1 MNNAFSNKNNI
12 ANVIDLNLLKL
23 DNDFARMLLFV
34 TEICAVKDAFIS
46 LADVQGNSIKSKI
59 GLDYL
64 INLNDIICFQ
74 ELVNGN
80 EFLII
85 SDLEKDPK
93 FQSIDVNNTF
103 KFFAG
108 FPINIPGSLVPGTV
122 CIFNREV
129 KELSSIELKTLQQT
143 ISQIESLLQ
152 LNLDNQMLQETVYQK
167 ENNFDLLIKNSLE
180 VFYQFDLEGNVIYVS
195 KNWSSSLGYS
205 NDDLV
210 GSSYSKF
217 IHPDDLDSSSEFL
230 NKVGQK
236 KNVVNEHAYRIR
248 HKDGHYIWFSCK
260 IELLENNK
268 GTFFIGASRDI
279 TDYVESQN
287 KLVLQKEF
295 YEKIIKGIPS
305 GVAVFD
311 GDFRYIYLNPNAIVN
326 KRLRKFI
333 VGKNDFDYAK
343 KTNREATFAI
353 NRTSKY
359 EEAIL
364 KKQTIVWEEVLCD
377 KLGQKTYHSRK
388 ISPLFH
394 KDGTLDMLIGFGVD
408 ITESKN
414 AQLELLKSKQLTSSV
429 IKNVGVGILVQGP
442 QSEIVENNDAACEM
456 LGLTQDQLVGKTS
469 FDKDWSVI
477 HLDGTIF
484 KAEDHPVPK
493 AIKQLKPCNNIVMGV
508 YRPVNSTLVWL
519 LVNAI
524 PVFDDNKELIY
535 VICSFSDITSLKAA
549 EDALKI
555 SIERFEYASKA
566 TSDAVWDWN
575 IVTSSVFFGGRG
587 TTLFGH
593 KFENNSLMIP
603 ESLDFLHPEDRSA
616 VIYSFEKAIKEGD
629 TTWSCEYRYLKS
641 DNTYAYVKDKAVILR
656 NNNGEA
662 FRMIGVQQDITNEK
676 ILKDE
681 LIQSEERFKGAFI
694 NSPVGMAIIDLKGN
708 WLIVN
713 NQMEEIFGYTGDEF
727 KVRNFLDLTHPDD
740 IEKDQVNLELLMTGE
755 ISILN
760 REKKYIHKN
769 GSIIWIHLSV
779 AIVKNSLGD
788 LIHFIS
794 QFVDITK
801 KQELEKTN
809 RLLVEENNRIKIIQ
823 LDEAKTM
830 YRILASN
837 MVDLVCTHS
846 LDGRFKYVSPSIY
859 RILGYVPEDLVG
871 LSPDYFVH
879 PQDVEKLQKSIVNF
893 TAGKQDTAVEV
904 RFRNKK
910 GEYVWCETKANL
922 VLEDSGDTSFH
933 SATRDITARKTA
945 EKKVEITMQKERELN
960 DLKSNLVSTISH
972 EFRTPMTTIRASA
985 ELIEMYL
992 ANQKIENQ
1000 ILVHKRIKTI
1010 LGEIDRLVE
1019 LMNTVLIIS
1028 KDNLGKTGFVPVSA
1042 DLKKICC
1049 DVFELYDID
1058 QKKGRNL
1065 ITSFQGNNFP
1075 VFIDVKLM
1083 EYTLINLINN
1093 AFKYSM
1099 GCEDVIFNLLSNKD
1113 FVIVEIIDFGIG
1125 IPEKDQDKLFN
1136 AFFRASNTY
1145 GVEGTGLGLYIVKV
1159 FTERNLGLI
1168 KLESKLG
1175 EGTKI
1180 TLQFPKLKTT
1190 YISNN

>member
-12 ANVIDLNLLKL
+12 ANAIDLNLLKL

-46 LADVQGNSIKSKI
+46 LADVQGHSIKSKI

-64 INLNDIICFQ
+64 TNQNDIICFQ

-108 FPINIPGSLVPGTV
+108 FLINIPGSLVPGTV

-364 KKQTIVWEEVLCD
+364 KKQTIVWEEVLYD

-456 LGLTQDQLVGKTS
+456 LGLTQDQLLGKTS
-469 FDKDWSVI
+469 FDKGWSVI
-477 HLDGTIF
+477 HLDGTTF
-484 KAEDHPVPK
+484 KSEDHPVPK
-493 AIKQLKPCNNIVMGV
+493 AIKQLKPLHNIVMGV
-508 YRPVNSTLVWL
+508 HRNVTNDLVWL

-524 PVFDDNKELIY
+524 PVFGDNEELIY
-535 VICSFSDITSLKAA
+535 VICSFSDITALKAA

-555 SIERFEYASKA
+555 SIERFEHASKA
-566 TSDAVWDWN
+566 TSDAMWDWDL
-575 IVTSSVFFGGRG
+575 ITDDVFFGGTG

-593 KFENNSLMIP
+593 IFENNTLKVS
-603 ESLDFLHPEDRSA
+603 ESLQFVHPDDRDY
-616 VIYSFEKAIKEGD
+616 VVYSLEKAFDEGA
-629 TTWSCEYRYLKS
+629 TGWSTEYRYLKS
-641 DNTYAYVKDKAVILR
+641 DNTFAYVKDKAVILR
-656 NNNGEA
+656 DVSGKA
-662 FRMIGVQQDITNEK
+662 IRAIGVQQDITNEK

-681 LIQSEERFKGAFI
+681 LIQSEEQFKGAFI
-694 NSPVGMAIIDLKGN
+694 NSPVGMAIVGLNGN

-713 NQMEEIFGYTGDEF
+713 NQMEEIFGYTDDEF

-740 IEKDQVNLELLMTGE
+740 VEEDQANLELLMTGG
-755 ISILN
+755 ISTLN

-801 KQELEKTN
+801 RKALEKTN
-809 RLLVEENNRIKIIQ
+809 RLLVEENNKIKNIQ
-823 LDEAKTM
+823 LDEAKNR
-830 YRILASN
+830 YRLLADN
-837 MVDLVCTHS
+837 MIDLVCLHG
-846 LDGRFKYVSPSIY
+846 LDSSFQYVSPSIHA
-859 RILGYVPEDLVG
+859 ILGYYPEDLIG
-871 LSPDYFVH
+871 LTPLDFIH
-879 PQDVEKLQKSIVNF
+879 PQDKEKLQKSILGFITEREYLV
-893 TAGKQDTAVEV
+893 ARL
-904 RFRNKK
+904 RFKNKK
-910 GEYVWCETKANL
+910 GDYVWCETTANL
-922 VLEDSGDTSFH
+922 VKEKGKATSFH
-933 SATRDITARKTA
+933 SATRDITLRMEA
-945 EKKVEITMQKERELN
+945 EEKVKRTLQKERELN
-960 DLKSNLVSTISH
+960 ELKSNLVSTISH

-985 ELIEMYL
+985 ELIQMYL
-992 ANQKIENQ
+992 KNQKIENQ
-1000 ILVHKRIKTI
+1000 SLLEKRVNTI
-1010 LGEIDRLVE
+1010 IGEIDRLVE

-1028 KDNLGKTGFVPVSA
+1028 KNDLGKTDFTPVNF
-1042 DLKKICC
+1042 DLKETCF
-1049 DVFELYDID
+1049 DVFELCDVD

-1065 ITSFQGNNFP
+1065 ITSFEGDTFP
-1075 VFIDVKLM
+1075 VFADIKLM
-1083 EYTLINLINN
+1083 EYTLINLVNN
-1093 AFKYSM
+1093 AFKYSV
-1099 GCEDVIFNLLSNKD
+1099 GCGDVVFNLFSNEV
-1113 FVIVEIIDFGIG
+1113 FIIVEIIDFGIG
-1125 IPEKDQDKLFN
+1125 IPEEDQDKLFN
-1136 AFFRASNTY
+1136 TFYRASNTI
-1145 GVEGTGLGLYIVKV
+1145 GIQGTGLGLYIVKI
-1159 FTERNLGLI
+1159 FTERNSGLI

-1175 EGTKI
+1175 EGTKV
-1180 TLQFPKLKTT
+1180 TLQFPKLKK
-1190 YISNN
+1190 